1 MGGTPAV
8 PPIPTPSANTP
19 GPHPGPE
26 PGPDGLGI
34 STPDLTVPI
43 HGKQAVFEAFAENS
57 AIKALASLATDAKW
71 DRQELTITVPS
82 ESIVTACRAVQSA
95 GYNFFEDVTAVDWY
109 PQEPRFQLSYHIL
122 SHSLKQRI
130 RIVVKLDS
138 AALTIDSIIP
148 VWPAAN
154 YYEREVFDLFGIHFA
169 GHPRLTR
176 IMMPDN
182 WEGHPLRKDYPVE
195 GYR

>member
-1 MGGTPAV
+1 MGGTPPV
-8 PPIPTPSANTP
+8 PPVPTPSASSP

-26 PGPDGLGI
+26 PGPDGLGT
-34 STPDLTVPI
+34 STPDLSVAI
-43 HGKQAVFEAFAENS
+43 KGKDAVFAAMAENS
-57 AIKALASLATDAKW
+57 AVRALATLATDAKW
-71 DRQELTITVPS
+71 DRQELTITVPR
-82 ESIVTACRAVQSA
+82 EAIIGACQAVQAA

-109 PQEPRFQLSYHIL
+109 PQEPRFQVSYHIL
-122 SHSLKQRI
+122 SHALKQRI
-130 RIVVKLDS
+130 RITVQLDS
-138 AALTIDSIIP
+138 AALSLDSIIP

-154 YYEREVFDLFGIHFA
+154 FYEREVFDLFGIHFA